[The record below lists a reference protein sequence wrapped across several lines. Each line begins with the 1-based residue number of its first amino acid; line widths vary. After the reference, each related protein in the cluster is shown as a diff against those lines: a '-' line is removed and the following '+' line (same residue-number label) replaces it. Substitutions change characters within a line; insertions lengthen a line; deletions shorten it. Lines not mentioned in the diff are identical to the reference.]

1 MREIGCHFAL
11 DDFGTGLSSFAYL
24 KNLKVDYLKIDGAFV
39 RDMVSDPIDYAMV
52 KSIHEI
58 GRVTG
63 MKTIAE
69 FVENDAIRDK
79 LLEIGVDF
87 AQGYGVSMPM
97 DIVELVYNYQQF
109 GRTHNIPQESSASL
123 QVWDSFIKS

>member
-1 MREIGCHFAL
+1 
-11 DDFGTGLSSFAYL
+11 
-24 KNLKVDYLKIDGAFV
+24 
-39 RDMVSDPIDYAMV
+39 MVSDPIDYAMV

-123 QVWDSFIKS
+123 QVRDSFIKS